1 TEGVKRYRSAISDD
15 RGRVWIVTSGGVSM
29 ADPRVIATL
38 AVRPIV
44 GIDQVLVDG
53 APVAPSRSLAFTSN
67 HQRLV
72 VSFVGTAL
80 TVPGRIKSR
89 YRLDNFDSRWSDPLP
104 DRQAVYT
111 NLPPG
116 SYTFRVI
123 AEHEGAA
130 ADPVLLAF
138 RVDPMFWQTVWF
150 RIGILSLVTI
160 AVWAVYRVRV
170 LQLSQTLNARFE
182 ERLAERTRIAQDLHD
197 TLLQG
202 FLSAS
207 MQLHVAVDSLPSD
220 HPVGRKLQPILALVQ
235 RVIEEGRTAVRGLR
249 STPLDDDLEAGFRR
263 VPMDLG
269 LAPSV
274 DFKIVVEGRPRPLQP
289 LIRDDVLRIG
299 REALANAIRHA
310 SATQIDVELD
320 YGPRALRVS

>member
-1 TEGVKRYRSAISDD
+1 
-15 RGRVWIVTSGGVSM
+15 
-29 ADPRVIATL
+29 
-38 AVRPIV
+38 
-44 GIDQVLVDG
+44 
-53 APVAPSRSLAFTSN
+53 
-67 HQRLV
+67 
-72 VSFVGTAL
+72 
-80 TVPGRIKSR
+80 
-89 YRLDNFDSRWSDPLP
+89 
-104 DRQAVYT
+104 
-111 NLPPG
+111 
-116 SYTFRVI
+116 
-123 AEHEGAA
+123 
-130 ADPVLLAF
+130 
-138 RVDPMFWQTVWF
+138 
-150 RIGILSLVTI
+150 
-160 AVWAVYRVRV
+160 
-170 LQLSQTLNARFE
+170 
-182 ERLAERTRIAQDLHD
+182 HD

-249 STPLDDDLEAGFRR
+249 STPLDDDLEAGFGR

-320 YGPRALRVS
+320 YGPRALRVSVRDNGCGIDEHVLRSGRDGHWGRSGMRERADRISGKLRVLSRPDAGTEVELLVPQHVAFASVDAYTKEVSSLDRL